1 MFFLFTLPWKKT
13 NYSCQENID
22 LNNKNELWNSV
33 FLGVILLHSNC
44 VGTLGQVSIV
54 SLSGIRSQS
63 WLWVTWPRWSWRSHH
78 VWIRLWA
85 FQIRV
90 FGSVLSGSH
99 ISLHKGCIRSIRVTS
114 EFFSFN
120 VWEWFLYSSV
130 LEQIESNLSKINWL
144 FSVFLL
150 IPIVLVPW
158 GRFPLCHTPI
168 RPIFAFRDQISI
180 LIVGYVTNVITRFTS
195 SKYEILTSD

>member
-44 VGTLGQVSIV
+44 VGTLGQVSNV

-63 WLWVTWPRWSWRSHH
+63 WLWVAWPRWSRGSHH

-99 ISLHKGCIRSIRVTS
+99 IISLHKGSIRVTS
-114 EFFSFN
+114 EIFSFN
-120 VWEWFLYSSV
+120 VWEWFLYSLV
-130 LEQIESNLSKINWL
+130 LEQTESNLSKINWL

-158 GRFPLCHTPI
+158 GRFSLCHTPI